1 MWLTTLNKMP
11 NVSDYQQHQ
20 LLAGFF
26 DTYDDGKDRPFCF
39 RDTGEQLIVLSNVKP
54 KTDSREITFKNAQ
67 TLMFEC
73 RASVRQRSYQ
83 GRLIKPQ
90 DFTAS
95 HLKEW
100 FCRRLEKG
108 AYVDYVTFKK
118 LPPHKV
124 RKSQNGQV
132 MFFNQT
138 LFYGTLT
145 ISNADEFDKLVG
157 HGIGAGGAFGFGA
170 LILPQVMQ

>member
-26 DTYDDGKDRPFCF
+26 DKYADGKDRPFCF
-39 RDTGEQLIVLSNVKP
+39 RDTGEQLIVLSTQQP
-54 KTDSREITFKNAQ
+54 KTDSKEITFKSGQ

-73 RASVRQRSYQ
+73 RASVRKRTIQ
-83 GRLIKPQ
+83 GKLIKPE

-95 HLKEW
+95 HLKQW
-100 FCRRLEKG
+100 FCKLLRDG

-118 LPPHKV
+118 MSPHKIT
-124 RKSQNGQV
+124 KSQTGHV
-132 MFFNQT
+132 MCFNQT
-138 LFYGTLT
+138 FFYGTLT
-145 ISNADEFDKLVG
+145 VTNPEVFDRLVG

-170 LILPQVMQ
+170 LILPQVMA

>member
-1 MWLTTLNKMP
+1 MWLTTLDKMP
-11 NVSDYQQHQ
+11 NVTDYQQHQ

-26 DTYDDGKDRPFCF
+26 DKYDDGEDRPFCF
-39 RDTGEQLIVLSNVKP
+39 RDTGSQLIILSSQKP
-54 KTDSREITFKNAQ
+54 KTDSTEIVFKNAQ

-73 RASVRQRSYQ
+73 RASVRQRSYK
-83 GRLIKPQ
+83 GNIIKPHE
-90 DFTAS
+90 FTAN

-100 FCRRLEKG
+100 FCRRLESG

-118 LPPHKV
+118 LAPHKV
-124 RKSQNGQV
+124 EKSQNGQV

-138 LFYGTLT
+138 MFYGTLT
-145 ISNADEFDKLVG
+145 ITNAQEFDRLAS

-170 LILPQVMQ
+170 LILPQVMK